1 MRVKGLQVPWMNTEL
16 RKAMRD
22 RDYYHRRAVKTKG
35 AEDWNEYKKLN
46 SFVKCEM
53 KRRKA
58 EYYKE
63 LIYQNKAK
71 PDKLWKCINEVTGR
85 NNKST
90 PTCIVSD
97 GVCYTD
103 AQSISEKLNTYFCT
117 IGNILV
123 VKLKSVYSTISTIT
137 VPSDDICNTEQFNF
151 VPIPAEYVEKQLS
164 CLQKNKAIGSDR
176 ISARL
181 LKDASSVIATSLAK
195 LFNRSLT
202 LASFPSS
209 WKIGR
214 ITALYK
220 QGDRTD
226 VNNYRPITIL
236 PVISKLLERAVYDQ
250 LYEYLL
256 TNKILAKEQF
266 GFRAKR
272 STDAALIHITDKILA
287 SMDAGKVTGA
297 AFLDVSKAFDTV
309 NHELLLQKLLTS
321 GMSDNS
327 DLVSILPSKSIKC
340 HSDRK

>member
-1 MRVKGLQVPWMNTEL
+1 MAGFHCIPTRITESMKSAIDLLFVNDNHRIAACGTIASSISDHLIIFCIVKSGISKATPKTLEYRSYKNYNKNEFLNDLKSVDWDYIIDNSENVDEAAINWSNTFNTIADLHAPFKTMRVKGLQVPWMNTEL

-22 RDYYHRRAVKTKG
+22 RDYNHRRAVKTKRV
-35 AEDWNEYKKLN
+35 ENWNEYKKLK

-53 KRRKA
+53 KQRKA

-63 LIYQNKAK
+63 LIEQNKAK
-71 PDKLWKCINEVTGR
+71 PDKLWKCINEATGR

-181 LKDASSVIATSLAK
+181 LKDASSVVATSLAK

-202 LASFPSS
+202 YLIKNLF
-209 WKIGR
+209 I
-214 ITALYK
+214 
-220 QGDRTD
+220 
-226 VNNYRPITIL
+226 
-236 PVISKLLERAVYDQ
+236 
-250 LYEYLL
+250 YLL
-256 TNKILAKEQF
+256 
-266 GFRAKR
+266 
-272 STDAALIHITDKILA
+272 
-287 SMDAGKVTGA
+287 
-297 AFLDVSKAFDTV
+297 
-309 NHELLLQKLLTS
+309 
-321 GMSDNS
+321 
-327 DLVSILPSKSIKC
+327 
-340 HSDRK
+340 